1 LDQDFEGLLG
11 RLEAHPDYRVVRRL
25 AVSQPGKALTGPT
38 VRRAA
43 IVDTETTGTD
53 PAVDKVIELAV
64 VVFEYCAATG
74 VVGRVLGSYDGLED
88 PGVPIPSS
96 STAIHGI
103 TDAMVAGQRIDDAAV
118 ATLLTGVGV
127 VIAHNAGFDRKFLE
141 PRLPVFASLPWGCS
155 WAEVPWSEAG
165 IESSKLEYLAY
176 RYGFFYEGHRAEIDC
191 LALLEVLRRPFVR
204 VSIRRADAAL
214 DGGPAAVSRGVGQG
228 VPDGPEGTAL
238 KVLLDSARAPS
249 FRLWATGSPFET
261 KDVLRKR
268 GYWWDAPKR
277 CWSIE
282 VRSQEAVQAELAWLK
297 EAVYAGKNVTLELD
311 EFDAKTRY
319 SGREGKRERVR
330 T

>member
-1 LDQDFEGLLG
+1 MDVKGTEQLAAQ
-11 RLEAHPDYRVVRRL
+11 LEEHPDYRVLRRL
-25 AVSQPGKALTGPT
+25 DTSRTVPALEGPT

-53 PAVDKVIELAV
+53 PAADKVIELAV
-64 VVFEYCAATG
+64 VVFEYCHASG

-88 PGVPIPSS
+88 PGVPIPPS

-103 TDAMVAGQRIDDAAV
+103 TDAMVAGHRIDDAAV
-118 ATLLTGVGV
+118 ATLLQGVGL

-141 PRLPVFASLPWGCS
+141 PRLPLFATLPWGCS
-155 WAEVPWSEAG
+155 WQEVPWSEAG

-191 LALLEVLRRPFVR
+191 RALLEVLRGPFEQAGAPV
-204 VSIRRADAAL
+204 
-214 DGGPAAVSRGVGQG
+214 
-228 VPDGPEGTAL
+228 TAL
-238 KVLLDSARAPS
+238 KVLLDSARATS
-249 FRLWATGSPFET
+249 FRLWATGSPFES

-277 CWSIE
+277 CWFVE
-282 VRSQEAVQAELAWLK
+282 VRSQDAVQVELAWLK
-297 EAVYAGKNVTLELD
+297 ETVFGGKSAALELE

-319 SGREGKRERVR
+319 SGREGRKERVR
-330 T
+330 L

>member
-1 LDQDFEGLLG
+1 MNVKDTEQLAAQLKQ
-11 RLEAHPDYRVVRRL
+11 HPDYRVLRRL
-25 AVSQPGKALTGPT
+25 DTTRTVPALEGPT

-64 VVFEYCAATG
+64 VVFEYCHATG

-88 PGVPIPSS
+88 PGVPIPPS

-103 TDAMVAGQRIDDAAV
+103 TDAMVAGHRIDDAAV
-118 ATLLTGVGV
+118 ATLLQGVGL

-141 PRLPVFASLPWGCS
+141 PRLPLFASLPWGCS
-155 WAEVPWSEAG
+155 WQEVPWSEAG

-191 LALLEVLRRPFVR
+191 RALLEVLRQPFHN
-204 VSIRRADAAL
+204 
-214 DGGPAAVSRGVGQG
+214 DGAPV
-228 VPDGPEGTAL
+228 TAL

-249 FRLWATGSPFET
+249 FRLWATGSPFES
-261 KDVLRKR
+261 KDVLRKC

-277 CWSIE
+277 CWFVE
-282 VRSQEAVQAELAWLK
+282 VRSQEAVQSELAWLK
-297 EAVYAGKNVTLELD
+297 ETVFGGKGAALELE

-319 SGREGKRERVR
+319 SGRDGKKEKVR
-330 T
+330 I